1 MNWDKFYDKAYDF
14 ILLNGPRLLTAII
27 ILIIGLWFI
36 KFIRKWLVAGMQRR
50 DMDPSLQPFLQ
61 SLIIISLQVM
71 LIIGIMQIAGFTL
84 TIFTTVIGAFG
95 VAAGLALSGTLQ
107 NFASG
112 VLILALKPFR
122 VGDNIIAQGQEG
134 TVNSIQIFYTV
145 VTTFDNKTV
154 IIPNS
159 KLSNEIIIN
168 TSREGKRRLDV
179 ELKLNYST
187 DFNTVKPIIEG
198 VIKSFSNILKSPE
211 SRIGVGSLDI
221 DGYKV
226 FVHIWVNPHGFADA
240 KLSFQERLI
249 NDLKEAGVV
258 LPGMITPQPL

>member
-14 ILLNGPRLLTAII
+14 IIFNGPKVLTALV
-27 ILIIGLWFI
+27 ILFLGLWFI
-36 KFIRKWLVAGMQRR
+36 KLIRKWLVAGMQKR
-50 DMDPSLQPFLQ
+50 DLDPSLQPFLQ
-61 SLIIISLQVM
+61 SLIIISLQVF
-71 LIIGIMQIAGFTL
+71 LIIGIMQVVGIQL

-112 VLILALKPFR
+112 VLILSLKPFR

-145 VTTFDNKTV
+145 VTTADNKTV

-179 ELKLNYST
+179 ELKLTYNI
-187 DFNTVKPIIEG
+187 DFNAIKP
-198 VIKSFSNILKSPE
+198 VIKKSIDASHNILKSPE
-211 SRIGVGSLDI
+211 ARIGISSLEA

-226 FVHIWVNPHGFADA
+226 SVNIWVNPHGFTDA
-240 KLSFQERLI
+240 RYNFQARLI
-249 NDLKEAGVV
+249 DDLKEAGVL
-258 LPGMITPQPL
+258 LPGM

>member
-14 ILLNGPRLLTAII
+14 ILLNGPKLISAII
-27 ILIIGLWFI
+27 ILFIGLWLI
-36 KFIRKWLVAGMQRR
+36 KLIKKWLIAGMQKR
-50 DMDPSLQPFLQ
+50 DLDPSLQPFLQ
-61 SLIIISLQVM
+61 SMIIISLQVM

-145 VTTFDNKTV
+145 VTTSDNKTV

-168 TSREGKRRLDV
+168 TSREGKRRLDI
-179 ELKLNYST
+179 ELKLNYKT
-187 DFNTVKPIIEG
+187 DFNEVKPIIEE
-198 VIKSFSNILKSPE
+198 VIKSSKSILKSPE
-211 SRIGVGSLDI
+211 SKIGISALEP
-221 DGYKV
+221 DGYKITV
-226 FVHIWVNPHGFADA
+226 YIWVNPHGFTDS
-240 KLSFQERLI
+240 KLKFQEKLI
-249 NDLKEAGVV
+249 DDLKVAGVL
-258 LPGMITPQPL
+258 LPGM

>member
-1 MNWDKFYDKAYDF
+1 MYWDKFYDKAYDF
-14 ILLNGPRLLTAII
+14 ILLNGPKLISAII
-27 ILIIGLWFI
+27 ILFIGLWLI
-36 KFIRKWLVAGMQRR
+36 KLIKKWLIAGMQKR
-50 DMDPSLQPFLQ
+50 DLDPSLQPFLQ
-61 SLIIISLQVM
+61 SMIIISLQVM

-145 VTTFDNKTV
+145 VTTSDNKTV

-168 TSREGKRRLDV
+168 TSREGKRRLDI
-179 ELKLNYST
+179 ELKLNYKT
-187 DFNTVKPIIEG
+187 DFNEVKPIIEE
-198 VIKSFSNILKSPE
+198 VINSSKSILKSPE
-211 SRIGVGSLDI
+211 SKIGISALEP
-221 DGYKV
+221 DGYKITIY
-226 FVHIWVNPHGFADA
+226 IWVNPHGFTDS
-240 KLSFQERLI
+240 KLKFQEKLI
-249 NDLKEAGVV
+249 DDLKVAGVL
-258 LPGMITPQPL
+258 LPGM